1 MKEYQGL
8 GDMLKNDPEIFDY
21 YTGLPKYV
29 RSMIAMR
36 SDKLHSFEALQDYA
50 DNLLRGDG

>member
-8 GDMLKNDPEIFDY
+8 GNMLKNDPEVFSY

-36 SDKLHSFEALQDYA
+36 SDDVCSFEQLQNYA